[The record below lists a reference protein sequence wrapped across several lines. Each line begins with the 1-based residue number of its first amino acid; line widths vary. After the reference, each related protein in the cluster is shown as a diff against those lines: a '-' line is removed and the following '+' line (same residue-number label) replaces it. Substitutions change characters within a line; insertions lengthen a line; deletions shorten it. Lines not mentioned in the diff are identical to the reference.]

1 MQYSRD
7 TNGPRQ
13 SPIGVL
19 MLDSQFPRIRGD
31 IGNPETWP
39 FPVLY
44 RVVAGASPTRAVE
57 QNPRALL
64 APFIEAG
71 QDLVAQ
77 GCCGIVT
84 TCGFLTLLQDELRAA
99 LDVPVATSSLMQF
112 SMVQALLPINQRPG
126 ILTISQPALTPAHL
140 QAAGVPAGTHVV
152 GTEGG
157 RSFTRDILG
166 DQPSLSLEDC
176 RLDML
181 DAAQRLVNTDPQ
193 LGAIILECTNMA
205 PYAAEIAE
213 ETGLPVFSV
222 VTLVHWLHAGLIPQ
236 RFQGNP
242 PAS

>member
-1 MQYSRD
+1 MRYPGDPSLK
-7 TNGPRQ
+7 RQ
-13 SPIGVL
+13 SPIGIL
-19 MLDSQFPRIRGD
+19 MLDTQFPRILGD

-71 QDLVAQ
+71 QDLVDQ
-77 GCCGIVT
+77 GCSGIVT

-112 SMVQALLPINQRPG
+112 PMVQALLPTNRHPG
-126 ILTISQPALTPAHL
+126 ILTISRPALTPAHL
-140 QAAGVPAGTHVV
+140 QAVGVPADASVM

-157 RSFTRDILG
+157 RSFTRDILN
-166 DQPSLSLEDC
+166 DQPSLNLEDC

-181 DAAQRLVNTDPQ
+181 DAAQALINTDSQ
-193 LGAIILECTNMA
+193 VGAIILECTNMA

-222 VTLVHWLHAGLIPQ
+222 ITLVHWLHAGLMPQ
-236 RFQGNP
+236 RF
-242 PAS
+242 